1 MKSKLILSFLL
12 LLLLQTSGDSQT
24 IYQLKYKSPI
34 AGDTA
39 TYDAFFS
46 LSSNGSGIARINS
59 SANDATAE
67 MEIQEQ
73 YAWNPDGTIDT
84 SVMLYGGTSPTVVKG
99 NTKAIFAPV
108 AFWFKLA
115 DTLYEPWAVSD
126 TSTKVAPSVKNF
138 LSVDFIKSQ
147 DMPRNKKLVL
157 TYFADTS
164 AYYKYLFDPT
174 KSKGTELSLEERK
187 KYRMFLLVVAST
199 EDPHLKP
206 NALIDAR
213 KVMALFSNIAKDVLG
228 IRLYADSVYG
238 NKYSK
243 ASVEAALKRIVPTKN
258 DIVVFYYSGHGF
270 TDRKRSSKD
279 FPFIDLRDPTKTLYR
294 RDLET
299 QTMNIQDIYDTIVK
313 KGARLN
319 LVLSDCCNDTIAAP
333 KVVGPKWPFRKG
345 LTKHNLEN
353 LKKLFIKDS
362 ANLLMTAA
370 SKDERATVTPSF
382 NSYFTN
388 FFLESLKTWV
398 SPEKGYPNWYR
409 VMADAQNQ
417 TRSFASNVPCPKN
430 SPCPNGK
437 TPSQTPKIFFPK

>member
-1 MKSKLILSFLL
+1 
-12 LLLLQTSGDSQT
+12 
-24 IYQLKYKSPI
+24 
-34 AGDTA
+34 
-39 TYDAFFS
+39 
-46 LSSNGSGIARINS
+46 
-59 SANDATAE
+59 
-67 MEIQEQ
+67 MEIKEQ
-73 YAWNPDGTIDT
+73 YALTQDGMLDT
-84 SVMLYGGTSPTVVKG
+84 TVMLYEGMNPIIVRGDP
-99 NTKAIFAPV
+99 KAVFVPLI
-108 AFWFKLA
+108 FWFRLT
-115 DTLYEPWAVSD
+115 DTVFEPWAVSD
-126 TSTKVAPSVKNF
+126 TSAKIAPSVKNF
-138 LSVDFIKSQ
+138 ISADFIKSQ
-147 DMPRNKKLVL
+147 DMARNKKLVL
-157 TYFADTS
+157 AYFADTS

-174 KSKGTELSLEERK
+174 KSKGVQLTPDERK

-199 EDPHLKP
+199 EDSHLKP

-228 IRLYADSVYG
+228 IRFYADSVYG

-258 DIVVFYYSGHGF
+258 DIVIFYYSGHGF
-270 TDRKRSSKD
+270 TDRKRPNRD

-299 QTMNIQDIYDTIVK
+299 QTMNIQDIYDSIVK

-333 KVVGPKWPFRKG
+333 KIVGPKPPSRKG
-345 LTKHNLEN
+345 MTAANLEN
-353 LKKLFIKDS
+353 LKKLFIKDAAS
-362 ANLLMTAA
+362 LLMTAA

-388 FFLESLKTWV
+388 FFLESLRTWV

-409 VMADAQNQ
+409 VMADAQSQ
-417 TRSFASNVPCPKN
+417 TKSFAGNVPCPKN

-437 TPSQTPKIFFPK
+437 TLSQTPKMFVPR

>member
-1 MKSKLILSFLL
+1 
-12 LLLLQTSGDSQT
+12 
-24 IYQLKYKSPI
+24 
-34 AGDTA
+34 
-39 TYDAFFS
+39 
-46 LSSNGSGIARINS
+46 
-59 SANDATAE
+59 
-67 MEIQEQ
+67 MEIREQ
-73 YAWNPDGTIDT
+73 YALTQDGMLDT
-84 SVMLYGGTSPTVVKG
+84 TVMLYEGMNPIIVKG
-99 NTKAIFAPV
+99 DPKAVFVPLI
-108 AFWFKLA
+108 FWFKLT
-115 DTLYEPWAVSD
+115 DTVFEPWAVSD
-126 TSTKVAPSVKNF
+126 TSAKIAPSVKNF
-138 LSVDFIKSQ
+138 ISADFIRSQ
-147 DMPRNKKLVL
+147 DMARNKKLIL

-174 KSKGTELSLEERK
+174 KSKGVQLTPDERK

-199 EDPHLKP
+199 EDSHLKP

-228 IRLYADSVYG
+228 IRFYADSVYG

-258 DIVVFYYSGHGF
+258 DIVIFYYSGHGF
-270 TDRKRSSKD
+270 TDRKRPNRD

-299 QTMNIQDIYDTIVK
+299 QTMNIQDIYDSIVK

-333 KVVGPKWPFRKG
+333 KIVGPKPPSRKG
-345 LTKHNLEN
+345 MTAANLEN

-362 ANLLMTAA
+362 ASLLMTAA

-388 FFLESLKTWV
+388 FFLESLRTWV
-398 SPEKGYPNWYR
+398 SPEKAYPNWYR

-417 TRSFASNVPCPKN
+417 TKSFAGNVPCPKN

-437 TPSQTPKIFFPK
+437 TISQPPKIFVPK